1 MKTERLG
8 KNHLRVMHW
17 NCTSIEQRRTVVEKV
32 VYSADVVCLQET
44 KLGESKLFEP
54 LGFGAPI
61 YNRNG
66 HGQLIMVRSGI
77 QYCELDVSRWN
88 TDSLHLVAAELQNQ
102 PVRNIINVY
111 ACNCTMKEADWM
123 ALDEIQKSLPGETV
137 FCGDFNAR
145 GESWGNT
152 ITNQQGEALEDAL
165 DHCDLMC
172 VNDGSMTRMAMRPG
186 DSDSAIDLAITTL
199 GVSAI
204 CQWTTLGPHG
214 NDHYPCTILLKRGR
228 TRVLKRP
235 PKVFVYESMEDDA
248 INTVRKLTHS
258 TKRSTTA
265 AVTQP
270 PWWNEELEV
279 LWKEKRL
286 ALRKSQNNRD
296 SEGLR
301 EAAKE
306 ATKNF
311 KTTAKEAKS
320 SKYEE
325 FCNEVTADKA
335 LHKFWQLYGA
345 MKNKRKS
352 RTIPDFQK
360 EDNIWVRSDEEK
372 GRALF
377 DRYLQQTD
385 QDNELERRTLM
396 NDLQVRFSGQLSAIS
411 LTPEDVKF
419 YITHGKDTAPGPD
432 GVRKSHLL
440 QLDDGSISE
449 LARVYSTSLE
459 TSEIPTD
466 WLDSHLAPVP
476 KPEKDPSKIASYRI
490 ITMQNTVGKLPEK
503 AVAHMLA
510 AELEDKNVLPPT
522 LGSYRRGKDTWMN
535 AAVLAS
541 DVYDG
546 FERGEETL
554 VVALDLEDAYNRVQ
568 YDILMRTLVN
578 IGITPAL
585 ILWIGNAML
594 KRKVAMRIG
603 TWASE
608 ACTITPGLPQGSA
621 LSPVL
626 FNVYTVGIT
635 SNQLEGPGR
644 TLTFADD
651 GLVSRTGKCRQRIAN
666 SAQDELNRIGT
677 WCDDNNGKMH
687 PGKAGAL
694 WCSLNNHAVKAIM
707 PDVTI
712 SGQVINRETSLRY
725 LGLIFDRTL
734 SGREHISRLVMKA
747 RKGLNVVKLM
757 ARDGMSQRILCLL
770 FDMLVLSQV
779 DYGFGLLTLS
789 KTQLNRLDVIQN
801 EGMRAILGC
810 TKDTAAAA
818 MRHVLGYCTMQE
830 RHKLAQVKAYLK
842 VCADTKNPLHDKIGR
857 VVNTRLKRG
866 TEWMTQ
872 AVRTIESCGLTVE
885 AIRRGQAWIRLADA
899 VKDRFTQVIATL
911 GRECREWPEAQTN
924 AAIQCL
930 IEDNCRPDEVII
942 YTDGSVLR
950 GERSGWGF
958 SAARHYI
965 TLKEGSGA
973 TNLTT
978 SSMCVEIKAITEALK
993 WLCSTEEHQYAT
1005 ILTDS
1010 MSTLEKIRGGSL
1022 YADWFATI
1030 QQSQMMRLQWIFCP
1044 GHAGVCGNERADKL
1058 AGSAA
1063 IEGGLTLDPPTVL
1076 STVRDHLASS
1086 REEESFTKEMLVEKG
1101 VKFGEGRKSDLRG
1114 PARRLSNQLM
1124 METVSMPTLRWTL
1137 LRREEELWSNP
1148 YADDANS
1155 GTK

>member
-1 MKTERLG
+1 
-8 KNHLRVMHW
+8 
-17 NCTSIEQRRTVVEKV
+17 
-32 VYSADVVCLQET
+32 
-44 KLGESKLFEP
+44 
-54 LGFGAPI
+54 
-61 YNRNG
+61 
-66 HGQLIMVRSGI
+66 MVFASHI
-77 QYCELDVSRWN
+77 SC
-88 TDSLHLVAAELQNQ
+88 NQ
-102 PVRNIINVY
+102 
-111 ACNCTMKEADWM
+111 
-123 ALDEIQKSLPGETV
+123 LDE
-137 FCGDFNAR
+137 
-145 GESWGNT
+145 
-152 ITNQQGEALEDAL
+152 
-165 DHCDLMC
+165 
-172 VNDGSMTRMAMRPG
+172 
-186 DSDSAIDLAITTL
+186 
-199 GVSAI
+199 
-204 CQWTTLGPHG
+204 
-214 NDHYPCTILLKRGR
+214 
-228 TRVLKRP
+228 
-235 PKVFVYESMEDDA
+235 
-248 INTVRKLTHS
+248 
-258 TKRSTTA
+258 
-265 AVTQP
+265 
-270 PWWNEELEV
+270 
-279 LWKEKRL
+279 
-286 ALRKSQNNRD
+286 
-296 SEGLR
+296 
-301 EAAKE
+301 
-306 ATKNF
+306 
-311 KTTAKEAKS
+311 
-320 SKYEE
+320 
-325 FCNEVTADKA
+325 
-335 LHKFWQLYGA
+335 
-345 MKNKRKS
+345 
-352 RTIPDFQK
+352 
-360 EDNIWVRSDEEK
+360 
-372 GRALF
+372 
-377 DRYLQQTD
+377 
-385 QDNELERRTLM
+385 
-396 NDLQVRFSGQLSAIS
+396 
-411 LTPEDVKF
+411 
-419 YITHGKDTAPGPD
+419 
-432 GVRKSHLL
+432 
-440 QLDDGSISE
+440 GSISE

-635 SNQLEGPGR
+635 SNQLEGPDR

-666 SAQDELNRIGT
+666 SAQEELNRIGT

-958 SAARHYI
+958 SASRHYI

>member
-1 MKTERLG
+1 
-8 KNHLRVMHW
+8 
-17 NCTSIEQRRTVVEKV
+17 
-32 VYSADVVCLQET
+32 
-44 KLGESKLFEP
+44 
-54 LGFGAPI
+54 
-61 YNRNG
+61 
-66 HGQLIMVRSGI
+66 
-77 QYCELDVSRWN
+77 
-88 TDSLHLVAAELQNQ
+88 
-102 PVRNIINVY
+102 
-111 ACNCTMKEADWM
+111 
-123 ALDEIQKSLPGETV
+123 
-137 FCGDFNAR
+137 
-145 GESWGNT
+145 
-152 ITNQQGEALEDAL
+152 
-165 DHCDLMC
+165 
-172 VNDGSMTRMAMRPG
+172 
-186 DSDSAIDLAITTL
+186 
-199 GVSAI
+199 
-204 CQWTTLGPHG
+204 
-214 NDHYPCTILLKRGR
+214 
-228 TRVLKRP
+228 
-235 PKVFVYESMEDDA
+235 
-248 INTVRKLTHS
+248 
-258 TKRSTTA
+258 
-265 AVTQP
+265 
-270 PWWNEELEV
+270 
-279 LWKEKRL
+279 
-286 ALRKSQNNRD
+286 
-296 SEGLR
+296 
-301 EAAKE
+301 
-306 ATKNF
+306 
-311 KTTAKEAKS
+311 
-320 SKYEE
+320 
-325 FCNEVTADKA
+325 
-335 LHKFWQLYGA
+335 
-345 MKNKRKS
+345 
-352 RTIPDFQK
+352 
-360 EDNIWVRSDEEK
+360 
-372 GRALF
+372 
-377 DRYLQQTD
+377 
-385 QDNELERRTLM
+385 
-396 NDLQVRFSGQLSAIS
+396 
-411 LTPEDVKF
+411 
-419 YITHGKDTAPGPD
+419 
-432 GVRKSHLL
+432 
-440 QLDDGSISE
+440 
-449 LARVYSTSLE
+449 
-459 TSEIPTD
+459 
-466 WLDSHLAPVP
+466 
-476 KPEKDPSKIASYRI
+476 
-490 ITMQNTVGKLPEK
+490 MQNTVGKLPEK

-666 SAQDELNRIGT
+666 SAQEELNRIGT

-958 SAARHYI
+958 SASRHYI

-1086 REEESFTKEMLVEKG
+1086 REDESFTKEMLVEKG